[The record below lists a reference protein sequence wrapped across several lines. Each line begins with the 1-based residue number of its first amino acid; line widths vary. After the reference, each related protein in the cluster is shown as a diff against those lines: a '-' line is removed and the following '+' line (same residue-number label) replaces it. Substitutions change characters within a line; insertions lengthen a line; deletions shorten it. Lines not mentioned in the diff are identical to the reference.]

1 MLELRGNIFVPIA
14 LFGFIPFCFLLFALL
29 PARKAV
35 IYGFITAWLFLP
47 MSHLPL
53 HGFTDY
59 NKMSAACVGVILSAF
74 FFDLDSILAFRPVIW
89 DIPMFVWCTC
99 PFISSYFN
107 GYGPYDG
114 LSGIAYQTT
123 TWGLPYFIGRI
134 YFNDLKGLRELAKGL
149 IIGGLLYVPL
159 VLYEV
164 RMSPQLHQM
173 VYGYGQ
179 YEFAQSKRYGGY
191 RPMVFMQHGLAVSMW
206 MTTTAMTAFWL
217 WWSKSFDRIMGIKM
231 GWVALILIGTAAATH
246 SVGAAALMSIAL
258 VVLWLT
264 RVTKWSI
271 WIILLTFGPPTWMF
285 VRTLDVWNGRDLVAF
300 LEEHDPRSAQS
311 LEVRL
316 RSERVLVDR
325 ALQSPVYG
333 WTGWK
338 LYEKNDEEGEGGI
351 PDQMWVIAF
360 GKYGLIGIISMTVS
374 LLMPVLL
381 LAWRIPVRYWSHPG
395 AAPAAALGVL
405 LTQHMSDFCFNAMVN
420 PIFILCAGG
429 LTGMAF
435 SLRGSAQHAQFR
447 PSYVTPA
454 SARQFPVRAISPKAI
469 G

>member
-1 MLELRGNIFVPIA
+1 MFGMRGNILVPIA

-29 PARKAV
+29 PPRKAV
-35 IYGFITAWLFLP
+35 IYNFLAAWLFLP
-47 MSHLPL
+47 MSDLPL

-59 NKMSAACVGVILSAF
+59 NKMSAACVGVLVSAF
-74 FFDLDSILAFRPVIW
+74 VFDLDSILAFRPKIW

-99 PFISSYFN
+99 PFISSYYN

-114 LSGIAYQTT
+114 FSAIAYQTT

-134 YFNDLKGLRELAKGL
+134 YFNNLQGLRELARGI

-159 VLYEV
+159 CWFEI
-164 RMSPQLHQM
+164 RFSPQLHRI
-173 VYGYGQ
+173 VYGYHQ

-206 MTTTAMTAFWL
+206 MATTAMTAFWL

-231 GWVALILIGTAAATH
+231 GWVAVILIGTAAATH
-246 SVGAAALMSIAL
+246 SVGAIGLMGIAL

-271 WIILLTFGPPTWMF
+271 WIILLTLGPPTWII
-285 VRTLDVWNGRDLVAF
+285 VRTTDVWNGHDLVEF
-300 LEEHDPRSAQS
+300 LNQHDPRSAQS
-311 LEVRL
+311 LQIRL
-316 RSERVLVDR
+316 QSERTLADH
-325 ALQSPVYG
+325 ALQQPVYG

-338 LYEKNDEEGEGGI
+338 LFENSEEEQGHGV
-351 PDQMWVIAF
+351 PDQMWIIAF
-360 GKYGLIGIISMTVS
+360 GKFGLIGLISMTVS

-405 LTQHMSDFCFNAMVN
+405 LTQHMSDLCFNAMVN

-435 SLRGSAQHAQFR
+435 SLRGATQQTPPR
-447 PSYVTPA
+447 PTYLTPSPARPQPMRPGPA
-454 SARQFPVRAISPKAI
+454 SA
-469 G
+469 